1 MAQTVI
7 GLDIGSWSIK
17 AAVLESTLRGFSL
30 VEVIEHRVP
39 RTPEGLPADTALRD
53 LVRAT
58 LKTVDDYDALAT
70 SIGGGRVLSREIEL
84 PFSDE
89 RRIRSVLGFQL
100 EGKLP
105 GDLDNLVYDYT
116 LIEEDE
122 ERSRL
127 FCPAVDRQW
136 LVHMLKELKEG
147 GADPRVVTLA
157 TLGYGRLLRHLGV
170 DVEETIALVDI
181 GHEETTVAVVSG
193 GVVQFSRSIGRGG
206 HQLTLALAEHLELDY
221 GEAERIKHQLVRIDA
236 PIAGAVADP
245 TAEGHARIVH
255 DALAPTLR
263 DIRLTL
269 HAHAQRGGGA
279 IDRVILFGGT
289 CRLPGL
295 EDAVARDLELPIQ
308 IPVIS
313 RQPWSQMAM
322 DPQAQ
327 VSIPAAVG
335 LGLRLVDEAGGESL
349 NFRQGDLTFESDFKA
364 LRDRAGFL
372 VVIAFLLIS
381 GFFGRQVLELQAL
394 EAHHGQLTAALEDF
408 SESVLGERR
417 DSFDF
422 VKKRLLKPVAKDEDP
437 IFPEAS
443 AFRSFYD
450 VTTVQH
456 TVNSTPVEREAS
468 DQGSEDPE
476 DAEKKNGYEVEL
488 KQIQA
493 DLKTLR
499 VKGEANDIE
508 AVEAFTGEL
517 KKNPCFAEV
526 ETNDTTRISFGDRQD
541 WLRFQLKVA
550 VDCQEPEPEKRDAT
564 QAKGAREKA
573 ETDGAAGKGGA
584 R

>member
-17 AAVLESTLRGFSL
+17 AAIFDSTLRSFTL
-30 VEVIEHRVP
+30 VDVIEHRVP
-39 RTPEGLPADTALRD
+39 RTPDGTPVDTELSD

-58 LKTVDDYDALAT
+58 LRTVDDYDALAT
-70 SIGGGRVLSREIEL
+70 SIAGGRVLSRELEL

-105 GDLDNLVYDYT
+105 GDLDSLVYDYS

-122 ERSRL
+122 ERARL
-127 FCPAVDRQW
+127 FCPAVDREW
-136 LVHMLKELKEG
+136 LVGMLEQLKEG
-147 GADPRVVTLA
+147 EADPRVVTLA
-157 TLGYGRLLRHLGV
+157 TLGYGRLLSHLNS
-170 DVEETIALVDI
+170 DPEETVALVDI
-181 GHEETTVAVVSG
+181 GHEETTVAVVSQ
-193 GVVQFSRSIGRGG
+193 GVVQSTRSIGRGG
-206 HQLTLALAEHLELDY
+206 HQITLALADQLELDY
-221 GEAERIKHQLVRIDA
+221 GEAERIKHQAVRLD
-236 PIAGAVADP
+236 GAQAADP
-245 TAEGHARIVH
+245 TDGMSERYNQIVRE
-255 DALAPTLR
+255 ALAPTLR

-269 HAHAQRGGGA
+269 HAHGQRSQEG
-279 IDRVILFGGT
+279 IDRVYLFGGT
-289 CRLPGL
+289 CRLAGI
-295 EDAVARDLELPIQ
+295 EDIVARDLELPIQ

-313 RQPWSQMAM
+313 RQPWSQLAM

-349 NFRQGDLTFESDFKA
+349 NFRQGDLAFESDFKA

-372 VVIAFLLIS
+372 LVVAFLLLC
-381 GFFGRQVLELQAL
+381 GYFGRQILELQAL
-394 EAHHGQLTAALEDF
+394 EAHHAQLTSALEDF
-408 SESVLGERR
+408 SETVLGERR

-422 VKKRLLKPVAKDEDP
+422 VKKRLLKPVAKQDDA

-450 VTTVQH
+450 VTTVQN
-456 TVNSTPVEREAS
+456 TVNNIPAKEEEP
-468 DQGSEDPE
+468 DEGSEDP
-476 DAEKKNGYEVEL
+476 DNAEKKSGYEVEL
-488 KQIQA
+488 KQIRA
-493 DLKTLR
+493 DLKALFI
-499 VKGEANDIE
+499 KGEANDIE

-517 KKNPCFAEV
+517 KKNPCFNKV

-541 WLRFQLKVA
+541 WLRFQLKVE
-550 VDCQEPEPEKRDAT
+550 VDCTEPEVEKNEGPPDQGAE
-564 QAKGAREKA
+564 AKADSKSRE
-573 ETDGAAGKGGA
+573 GGA